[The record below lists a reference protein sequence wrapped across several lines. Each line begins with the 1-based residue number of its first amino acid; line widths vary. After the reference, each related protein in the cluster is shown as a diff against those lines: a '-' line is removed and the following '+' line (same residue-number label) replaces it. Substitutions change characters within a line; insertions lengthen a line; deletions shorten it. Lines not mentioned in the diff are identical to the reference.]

1 MKLKAAYRAAAVE
14 ASKSVGACVLA
25 GPVTVVGCTL
35 VDVSAS
41 YTIGAAES
49 FSALARVSS
58 RLIDAGMLAAPVV
71 HQALVDV
78 HASGHLGHFV
88 AHPADTGR
96 VAVYH
101 FAVVLAAL
109 VVGAVVANFICCASD
124 VTSGTLST

>member
-1 MKLKAAYRAAAVE
+1 M
-14 ASKSVGACVLA
+14 
-25 GPVTVVGCTL
+25 TVVGCTL

-41 YTIGAAES
+41 NTIGAAES
-49 FSALARVSS
+49 FSALARVGS
-58 RLIDAGMLAAPVV
+58 RLIDAGMLTAPVV
-71 HQALVDV
+71 NQALVDV

-109 VVGAVVANFICCASD
+109 VVGAVVAILIGCASD
-124 VTSGTLST
+124 VTSDSYST

>member
-1 MKLKAAYRAAAVE
+1 M
-14 ASKSVGACVLA
+14 
-25 GPVTVVGCTL
+25 TVVGCTL

-41 YTIGAAES
+41 NTVGAAEA
-49 FSALARVSS
+49 FSTLARVSS

-71 HQALVDV
+71 HHALVDV

-88 AHPADTGR
+88 AHSADTGR

-109 VVGAVVANFICCASD
+109 VVGAVFAILICCACD
-124 VTSGTLST
+124 VTSGPLST